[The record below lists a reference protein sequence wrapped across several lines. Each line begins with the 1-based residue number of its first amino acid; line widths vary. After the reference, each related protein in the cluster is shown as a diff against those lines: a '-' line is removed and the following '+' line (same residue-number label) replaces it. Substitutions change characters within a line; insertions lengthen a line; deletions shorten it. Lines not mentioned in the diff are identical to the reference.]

1 MALGLVFAAGT
12 LASIVLTAAKT
23 SECYEPRFNL
33 VARMGLPN
41 VVDAVEFE
49 RRVQCLAMAAFVLV
63 LVLAHR
69 APSIGAHVLLVPAAL
84 AAQCFYVAGDTC
96 QGSVVPLDDDLDRLI
111 LLFARFSIAGAQ
123 LPLDAVTLVLAWAG
137 MCLWRGKN
145 TVSYR
150 VLAVC
155 YMLLSIF
162 YALYMRR
169 IPPSNA
175 LASLGIA
182 HMTSR
187 AADAEADKPGDP
199 DEAVPSDRARDS
211 DGGDGGDGSADP
223 DTHETGLYTV
233 THTSTVPG
241 AVAQLVP
248 VSSRRHSD
256 ETAHDAIFTISDQD
270 HANDSD

>member
-1 MALGLVFAAGT
+1 MTLGLVFAAGT
-12 LASIVLTAAKT
+12 LASIVLTA
-23 SECYEPRFNL
+23 SQSSVCHEPLFNL

-63 LVLAHR
+63 LVVAHR
-69 APSIGAHVLLVPAAL
+69 DPSVGAHVLFVPAAL

-96 QGSVVPLDDDLDRLI
+96 QGSVVPLDDDLDRLL

-123 LPLDAVTLVLAWAG
+123 LPLDAVTLVMAWAG

-145 TVSYR
+145 TVPHR
-150 VLAVC
+150 ALAVC
-155 YMLLSIF
+155 YIVLSVF

-169 IPPSNA
+169 IPPSNT

-187 AADAEADKPGDP
+187 TDTSGESNDDGTVASDDG
-199 DEAVPSDRARDS
+199 AVPRDL
-211 DGGDGGDGSADP
+211 DDGDGKRDVRA
-223 DTHETGLYTV
+223 TGLYRV
-233 THTSTVPG
+233 AHASTVPG
-241 AVAQLVP
+241 AVGELVP
-248 VSSRRHSD
+248 VTDHIHSD
-256 ETAHDAIFTISDQD
+256 SDAMGRDSIFTITDTDHTATADNSD
-270 HANDSD
+270 